1 MGSPLGAVISHLRV
15 VTLILGSETH
25 DCGYM
30 DYIKFTKDMEEYN
43 DWNRLDGP
51 HSVNDAWL
59 DFGTND
65 RVHSPSHYTSGK
77 QEVIDVIE
85 DTIKN
90 APDVTQG
97 MLQGQVMKYL
107 MRLWLKDN
115 PAEDAKKAR
124 WYLDRLISKMS

>member
-1 MGSPLGAVISHLRV
+1 
-15 VTLILGSETH
+15 
-25 DCGYM
+25 M
-30 DYIKFTKDMEEYN
+30 DYFKFTKDIEEYD
-43 DWNRLDGP
+43 DWNRMNDKANWTRSSELDGK

-59 DFGTND
+59 DFGTTD

>member
-1 MGSPLGAVISHLRV
+1 M
-15 VTLILGSETH
+15 
-25 DCGYM
+25 
-30 DYIKFTKDMEEYN
+30 
-43 DWNRLDGP
+43 
-51 HSVNDAWL
+51 
-59 DFGTND
+59 
-65 RVHSPSHYTSGK
+65 
-77 QEVIDVIE
+77 IDVIE

>member
-1 MGSPLGAVISHLRV
+1 MGAVISHLRV
-15 VTLILGSETH
+15 DTLILGSETYE
-25 DCGYM
+25 CGYM
-30 DYIKFTKDMEEYN
+30 DYIKFTKNMEEYD
-43 DWNRLDGP
+43 DWNRLNGK
-51 HSVNDAWL
+51 HSINDAWL
-59 DFGTND
+59 DFGTTD
-65 RVHSPSHYTSGK
+65 RVHSPSHYTAGK

-90 APDVTQG
+90 APDVTRG

-115 PAEDAKKAR
+115 PLEDAKKAR